1 MHSRS
6 FKQLEKMNLLIL
18 ELSLEQ
24 TDINM
29 VISKLGLNLQFFN
42 YVAVENQLVQIS
54 KDVISLSKNLNKLQ
68 SYAKNNKN

>member
-6 FKQLEKMNLLIL
+6 FKQLEKMNLPIL

-42 YVAVENQLVQIS
+42 CVAVENQLVQIS
-54 KDVISLSKNLNKLQ
+54 KDVISLSKNFNKLH
-68 SYAKNNKN
+68 SYAKNIYI